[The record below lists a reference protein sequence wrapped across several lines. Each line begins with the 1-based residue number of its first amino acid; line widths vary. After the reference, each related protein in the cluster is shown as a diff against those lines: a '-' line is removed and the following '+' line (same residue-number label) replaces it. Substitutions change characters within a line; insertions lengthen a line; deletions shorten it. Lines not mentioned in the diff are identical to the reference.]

1 MHFNI
6 EMALNGR
13 IVIPQKVRELLGLQ
27 SGGTIILHVDE
38 DDNVQMTTR
47 RHGLMQAQRMT
58 LAAVKDTEWEHRS
71 AVDALIEDRRLA
83 AEREDEDLFGTPR
96 SAA

>member
-1 MHFNI
+1 MHFKI
-6 EMALNGR
+6 EMASNGR
-13 IVIPQKVRELLGLQ
+13 IVVPQKVRELLGLQ
-27 SGGTIILHVDE
+27 NGGTVILDVDG
-38 DDNVQMTTR
+38 DDGVRMTTR

-58 LAAVKDTEWEHRS
+58 LAAIKGTEWEHRS

-83 AEREDEDLFGTPR
+83 AEREDEELFGSTR